1 MPSATL
7 APGRAATGLRVV
19 ANLQPSFPR
28 KRESSERL
36 VTTVNPGYISSVGCN
51 TLLEPD
57 NRKTLAATQG
67 LLIVTLSAAKG
78 LSTAGGILR
87 YAQNDRAGDYQ
98 V

>member
-1 MPSATL
+1 M
-7 APGRAATGLRVV
+7 

-57 NRKTLAATQG
+57 KRKTLGEPPVCSKIKAAEPP
-67 LLIVTLSAAKG
+67 SPKAA
-78 LSTAGGILR
+78 AHRPMVGGSR
-87 YAQNDRAGDYQ
+87 PKTYAVAEE
-98 V
+98 VHP